1 MGQENGWL
9 DPAGSPRLPY
19 QGARLAV
26 HQRGEG
32 GLQEGGGP
40 ASAPPPPRASGCGLL
55 PVYLGGTKHCE
66 KP

>member
-19 QGARLAV
+19 QGARLAM

-40 ASAPPPPRASGCGLL
+40 ANPREPQGLACSL
-55 PVYLGGTKHCE
+55 CT
-66 KP
+66 

>member
-40 ASAPPPPRASGCGLL
+40 ANPPESLRVWPAPCVPRRDQTL
-55 PVYLGGTKHCE
+55 
-66 KP
+66 